1 MPTTTKIDLVT
12 QVFNILRPVNG
23 GTGLNDFPNP
33 VGKVGYLFSDGQ
45 TLQWRQIMNDTLLQQ
60 MIAQLESM
68 RLALIAIA
76 CEGGRNLPQ
85 DFDVSRVKTDQDGGM
100 Q

>member
-33 VGKVGYLFSDGQ
+33 VGHAGFLYSDGVDI
-45 TLQWRQIMNDTLLQQ
+45 QWRSSAVNDQLLQQ
-60 MIAQLESM
+60 ILTELQAMK
-68 RLALIAIA
+68 LALITLA
-76 CEGGRNLPQ
+76 CDGGRAVPQ
-85 DFDVSRVKTDQDGGM
+85 DFELDKVKSGEM